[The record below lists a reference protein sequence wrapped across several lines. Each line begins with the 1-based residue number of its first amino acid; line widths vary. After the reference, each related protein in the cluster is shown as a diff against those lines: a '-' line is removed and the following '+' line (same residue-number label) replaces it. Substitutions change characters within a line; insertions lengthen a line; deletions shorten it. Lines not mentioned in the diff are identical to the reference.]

1 MPKWLK
7 ILALDGAPWH
17 LENTL
22 QKVNIRVILKSL
34 IELSSIEMSL
44 MQQQF
49 IVTLG
54 HFSQNVLA
62 VRYLSQA
69 RTNLSWRKQIEDFSR
84 LFQWQLARMPETLKI
99 WQFSF
104 PKLGFEIDFSILP
117 VKSLLK
123 LPEKSPMG
131 EYIIFVWQGFSEH
144 LKKVTQ
150 QPFILYNL

>member
-1 MPKWLK
+1 
-7 ILALDGAPWH
+7 
-17 LENTL
+17 
-22 QKVNIRVILKSL
+22 
-34 IELSSIEMSL
+34 MSL

-99 WQFSF
+99 W
-104 PKLGFEIDFSILP
+104 
-117 VKSLLK
+117 
-123 LPEKSPMG
+123 
-131 EYIIFVWQGFSEH
+131 
-144 LKKVTQ
+144 
-150 QPFILYNL
+150 